1 MSKEQG
7 YELLIQF
14 EDQSASFV
22 HGFEAGT
29 IYGRMKEKRHV
40 IEETVHTVNADLFAQ
55 MAAREGY
62 TIELKSVGDDGE
74 WMTLDAKR
82 IYTEVG

>member
-7 YELLIQF
+7 YELVIQF

-29 IYGRMKEKRHV
+29 IYGRMKERRHV
-40 IEETVHTVNADLFAQ
+40 IEETVHATNAEAMLHLTYPTPSG
-55 MAAREGY
+55 RVWG
-62 TIELKSVGDDGE
+62 
-74 WMTLDAKR
+74 
-82 IYTEVG
+82 